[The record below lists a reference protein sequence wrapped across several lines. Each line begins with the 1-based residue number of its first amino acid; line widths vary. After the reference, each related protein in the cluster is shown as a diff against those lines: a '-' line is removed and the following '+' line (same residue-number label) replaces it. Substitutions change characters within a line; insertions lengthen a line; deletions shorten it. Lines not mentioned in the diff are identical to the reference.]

1 MIDKLILTEASLP
14 TEQDFASKDAY
25 QYLQRND
32 YENALQSAING
43 APEDINKVISYYLTN
58 NLKNLSYLTDDESAM
73 NLIGNW
79 VSAFKTLNKNK
90 NPFINYLEYLNRVG
104 IKPTYN
110 ELAIINNK
118 YSNNVLTNSSL
129 MDGTRASVLE
139 DVNFYDDNEKKQD
152 YVIDVWA
159 YLTDDYESKRL
170 ISEYQDVKNQDG
182 TPKLI
187 TFSGDSVGH
196 QFVDT
201 SRPTYRELVNLV
213 LYYDG
218 AKPTPNKV
226 NKLMR
231 TEQEIRKNVALLSRD
246 IKKDNKEE
254 IQDKD
259 KLDNLLS
266 RIGGDKEL
274 LKDLKT
280 YLNQIKDL

>member
-1 MIDKLILTEASLP
+1 MNKLILTEASLP
-14 TEQDFASKDAY
+14 TEQEFTSTDIYD
-25 QYLQRND
+25 LVQRND
-32 YENALQSAING
+32 YEGALQKAITG
-43 APEDINKVISYYLTN
+43 APEDINKVVSYYIVN
-58 NLKNLSYLTDDESAM
+58 NLKNLSYLVDDESSM

-79 VSAFKTLNKNK
+79 VSAFKTLNKNN
-90 NPFINYLEYLNRVG
+90 NPFINYLEYLNRVN

-118 YSNNVLTNSSL
+118 YSNNVLTNKSL

-139 DVNFYDDNEKKQD
+139 DSEFYDDNERKQD

-159 YLTDDYESKRL
+159 YLTDDYESRRL
-170 ISEYQDVKNQDG
+170 VSEYQDVENQDG
-182 TPKLI
+182 TPRLI

-196 QFVDT
+196 QFVD
-201 SRPTYRELVNLV
+201 SSKPSYRELVNLV

-218 AKPTPNKV
+218 AKPTPNKI

-231 TEQEIRKNVALLSRD
+231 TEQEIRKNVSLLSRN

-266 RIGGDKEL
+266 KISGDKEL